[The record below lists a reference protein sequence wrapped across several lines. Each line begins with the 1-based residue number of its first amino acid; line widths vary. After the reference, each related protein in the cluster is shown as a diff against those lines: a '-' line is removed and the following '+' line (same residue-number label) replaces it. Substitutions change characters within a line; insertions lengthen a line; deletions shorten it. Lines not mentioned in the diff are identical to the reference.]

1 MRRAGLALLALVA
14 LGAGGA
20 TWIAPHAPGT
30 SWREHVFAPPMP
42 VRVVHEGRLR
52 GPFVYPLRL
61 VDRLARRFEE
71 DRARPVALT
80 PFTRGRL
87 LTTADP
93 QVPWFPLGTDS
104 LGRDVF
110 SRILHGARLSLGVAL
125 LAVVGALA
133 LGALVGSLAGLLAG
147 WVDLVAMRV
156 AELIVVLP
164 VLYVVLALRAALP
177 LVLPAPALFV
187 LLAVV
192 LALAGWPQVAR
203 GVRAIAAV
211 EATRDYVLA
220 SRAAG
225 ASRWRV
231 LTRHLVPAAAP
242 FLATQA
248 LLLTPAFVLAEAT
261 MSFVGLGFSPPLSSW
276 GSMLQEA
283 ASLRAIADTPWV
295 LAPAGALVLV
305 TLGLNLVMDEQRPI

>member
-14 LGAGGA
+14 LGACGA
-20 TWIAPHAPGT
+20 PWVAPPAPAA

-42 VRVVHEGRLR
+42 VRVLHEGRPHR
-52 GPFVYPLRL
+52 PFVYPLRL
-61 VDRLARRFEE
+61 VDRLTREYAE
-71 DRARPVALT
+71 DRARPVSLAL
-80 PFTRGRL
+80 FTRGRL
-87 LTTADP
+87 VTTAEAD
-93 QVPWFPLGTDS
+93 VPWFALGTDS
-104 LGRDVF
+104 LGRDVL

-125 LAVVGALA
+125 LAVAGALG
-133 LGALVGSLAGLLAG
+133 LGALLGSVAGLLGG

-177 LVLPAPALFV
+177 LVLPAPTLFV

-220 SRAAG
+220 ARAAG
-225 ASRWRV
+225 ATRWRV

-305 TLGLNLVMDEQRPI
+305 TLGLNLVMEREG